1 MDEFL
6 SKAGSQAFSFAIKS
20 GISIASSFAIKK
32 ISNFIVQIP
41 QEDATKLELLQAQL
55 ETRIEIVSSAL
66 DLIKLVAARGNTNL
80 EYTLNLT
87 RGLRKDI
94 DEFDNKVSEL
104 FKDIED
110 SSTNSKKQAAKIK
123 SLEIYMTN
131 LLKQIENVTP
141 FINLSLTTS
150 GANLN
155 SALSKSISPSLLLNA
170 SNYVIENNKNIN
182 SISSVGPVFEVTLYT
197 IFYNSSNPD
206 NPITWKETMKRANII
221 IKRVTDKKRSK
232 YDYKIIIKQN
242 LDDGRYHNEEEIQ
255 EAKDLTLRI
264 DQIKRLVF
272 NVSGRLLRL
281 EENDNPVLILKTEG
295 GTKSS
300 ANGDIRWYAFG
311 SYDAPDL
318 SESDGDDDDDD
329 DDENDTTSE
338 NSDDEFKDASE
349 TSDSPEVSTSV
360 ALLEYILRLIS
371 LQHGDE
377 KSLLDITDD
386 RLSLYL
392 NDENSHSKAKEKNI
406 NIQEVINALKNM
418 NLE

>member
-6 SKAGSQAFSFAIKS
+6 SKAGSQAVSFAIKS

-80 EYTLNLT
+80 GYTLNLT
-87 RGLRKDI
+87 QGLRKDI
-94 DEFDNKVSEL
+94 DEFDYKVSEL

-123 SLEIYMTN
+123 SLETYMTN

-155 SALSKSISPSLLLNA
+155 STLSKNISPSLLLNA
-170 SNYVIENNKNIN
+170 SNYVIENNKDVN

-197 IFYNSSNPD
+197 IFYNSSNAE
-206 NPITWKETMKRANII
+206 NPITWKETMKRANIF
-221 IKRVTDKKRSK
+221 IKRVRNKNGNQ

-242 LDDGRYHNEEEIQ
+242 LDDGRYHNEEEIA
-255 EAKDLTLRI
+255 ETKDLTLKI

-281 EENDNPVLILKTEG
+281 EENDNPVLILKTESDA
-295 GTKSS
+295 KSS
-300 ANGDIRWYAFG
+300 ANGDIIKWYAFG

-318 SESDGDDDDDD
+318 SESEDEDE
-329 DDENDTTSE
+329 ENDATSE
-338 NSDDEFKDASE
+338 NSEDEFKDASE
-349 TSDSPEVSTSV
+349 TNDSPEVATSV

-371 LQHGDE
+371 LQHGDD

-392 NDENSHSKAKEKNI
+392 NDENSHSKTKEKSI

-418 NLE
+418 NLG